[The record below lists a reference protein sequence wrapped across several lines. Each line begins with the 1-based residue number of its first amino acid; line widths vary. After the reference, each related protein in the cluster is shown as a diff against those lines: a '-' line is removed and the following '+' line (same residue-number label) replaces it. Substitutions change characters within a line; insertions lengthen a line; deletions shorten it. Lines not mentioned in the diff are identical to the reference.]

1 MLDKTTPDVFERF
14 AKAVQSAP
22 EVLECHMVAG
32 GFDYLVKARVA
43 DMTAYRRFLGET
55 PAGAAGREGDADLRR
70 DGRGQAR
77 CAAAGRLIRNSPR
90 QPGYWH
96 HEPST
101 LILADDERRRSTDR
115 QHDRTRAGFA
125 RLLAALLVTVWRA
138 FPLEAAE
145 LSREVAALYSSVS
158 IYPPSANSM
167 TVCYGFVCRRREI
180 LDFSPGDRS
189 ALTQIMAGGRG
200 SAAAER
206 AAVQKAVIWF
216 DRRMGPIIGTNKRVA
231 KADFRYFDDKHNYD
245 CWDTTRNTTS
255 LLLVLQEWNLLKYHV
270 VGDPHYRGNTLVL
283 QTPHNT
289 AVLVDRATKVEWV
302 VDLWPRG
309 YLQPPDVMPVTK
321 WVTED

>member
-1 MLDKTTPDVFERF
+1 MR
-14 AKAVQSAP
+14 
-22 EVLECHMVAG
+22 
-32 GFDYLVKARVA
+32 
-43 DMTAYRRFLGET
+43 
-55 PAGAAGREGDADLRR
+55 DA
-70 DGRGQAR
+70 
-77 CAAAGRLIRNSPR
+77 N
-90 QPGYWH
+90 QP
-96 HEPST
+96 T
-101 LILADDERRRSTDR
+101 
-115 QHDRTRAGFA
+115 QHDRSRAGFA
-125 RLLAALLVTVWRA
+125 RLLAALLVTVWGA
-138 FPLEAAE
+138 FPVEAAE

-289 AVLVDRATKVEWV
+289 AVLLDRATKVEWV

>member
-1 MLDKTTPDVFERF
+1 MR
-14 AKAVQSAP
+14 
-22 EVLECHMVAG
+22 
-32 GFDYLVKARVA
+32 
-43 DMTAYRRFLGET
+43 
-55 PAGAAGREGDADLRR
+55 DAD
-70 DGRGQAR
+70 
-77 CAAAGRLIRNSPR
+77 
-90 QPGYWH
+90 QP
-96 HEPST
+96 T
-101 LILADDERRRSTDR
+101 

-125 RLLAALLVTVWRA
+125 RLLAALLVTVWGA

-255 LLLVLQEWNLLKYHV
+255 LLLVLQEWNLFKYHV